1 MSNTTTA
8 AKAPKMTK
16 RDYYTN
22 IMNKYPLTED
32 EKKFILH
39 ELELLEKKNSAD
51 KKPTAAQTAN
61 AALQTAIL
69 DAMEREKGYTISTL
83 IKIVPECAELS
94 NQKVSAL
101 VRLLVED
108 GKLEKRV
115 EKRVSLFYLA

>member
-1 MSNTTTA
+1 MSTNTTA

-16 RDYYTN
+16 RDYYN
-22 IMNKYPLTED
+22 AILSKYPLTED

-51 KKPTAAQTAN
+51 KKPTAVQTAN

-69 DAMEREKGYTISTL
+69 DAMEREKGYTISAL
-83 IKIVPECAELS
+83 IKTVPECAELS

>member
-1 MSNTTTA
+1 MSTNTTT
-8 AKAPKMTK
+8 KAPKMTK
-16 RDYYTN
+16 RDYYN
-22 IMNKYPLTED
+22 AILSKYSLTED

-69 DAMEREKGYTISTL
+69 DAMEREKGYTISAL
-83 IKIVPECAELS
+83 IKTVPECAELS

-115 EKRVSLFYLA
+115 EKRVSLFYLV